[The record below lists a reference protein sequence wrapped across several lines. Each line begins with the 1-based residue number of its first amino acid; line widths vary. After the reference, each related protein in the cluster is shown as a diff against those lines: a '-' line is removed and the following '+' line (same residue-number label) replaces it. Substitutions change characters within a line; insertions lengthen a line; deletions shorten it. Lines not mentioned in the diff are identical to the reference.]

1 MRQAAAFLSCWRL
14 PMSGSADCGNP
25 WRKQRT
31 GISGLTLRA
40 FLCCYVSS
48 IRSFM
53 FLRKR
58 EGRKGK
64 KMTEAAEKFI
74 PIFVGLLLILRGLFW
89 IVDGKKLFLW
99 HSGHY
104 GRNHYVHNRVF
115 SGFVKRGIDSESLD
129 FCNTNTERVH

>member
-1 MRQAAAFLSCWRL
+1 MRVVFRYFGIAASFMTKKTREAWILLYGFL
-14 PMSGSADCGNP
+14 
-25 WRKQRT
+25 K

-53 FLRKR
+53 ILRKR
-58 EGRKGK
+58 EGRKGT

-89 IVDGKKLFLW
+89 IVDGKKGNKRSCFF
-99 HSGHY
+99 GIAAIMV
-104 GRNHYVHNRVF
+104 GIIMFITVF
-115 SGFVKRGIDSESLD
+115 FQVL
-129 FCNTNTERVH
+129 